1 MPGVQK
7 PHCSPCISRKP
18 SCIACRVPS
27 ALAMPS
33 MVRISTPFACTANIL
48 HARSRRQVG
57 EVVHDIRSAGATM
70 AGLAANMRASEIEL
84 FAQEVNQ
91 ERARLDQSFDTLAVH
106 FQFDL
111 RLSHHS
117 LPQPRA
123 RDLARSSARA
133 SMTPAILVRYCA
145 GPRASLAGDVIASA
159 ATTACLTVGA
169 ASGDPVKI
177 FSASC
182 AQSGVSATLVKPI
195 EQLSTLPP
203 FMVNITAAAAVA

>member
-1 MPGVQK
+1 M
-7 PHCSPCISRKP
+7 
-18 SCIACRVPS
+18 
-27 ALAMPS
+27 
-33 MVRISTPFACTANIL
+33 
-48 HARSRRQVG
+48 AR
-57 EVVHDIRSAGATM
+57 
-70 AGLAANMRASEIEL
+70 LAANVRAGEIEL
-84 FAQEVNQ
+84 LAQEMDQ
-91 ERARLDQSFDTLAVH
+91 ERARLDQSFDALAVH

-111 RLSHHS
+111 GFGHRS

-145 GPRASLAGDVIASA
+145 GP
-159 ATTACLTVGA
+159 
-169 ASGDPVKI
+169 VKI
-177 FSASC
+177 FAASC